1 MSNKSH
7 KYTISAFIWLLGA
20 ATTLSSCEGEKDLVV
35 YDGTIPLHCKDLYLV
50 GDAVPAQ
57 WSIEDPTPM
66 YRSEQDDMVF
76 IYEGQLREGEFK
88 VCLAPANT
96 FDGVDFIRPIVYGQE
111 IGETPLENA
120 KFQMHADN
128 PDEKWLVVAP
138 GTYKL
143 TFNLRDWTLSSEYL
157 GENVRPSVK
166 PIETDELYILGAA
179 TSVGW
184 SVWDAPA
191 IDKKDKYIFEYEGWL
206 NEGEFRATTKRKWG
220 YHIRPTVNH
229 AEIGADGIED
239 ENFMY
244 VWDPDINWL
253 VTKAG
258 NYHLIFDLE
267 NWKLKVEYSGD
278 GKTDPEPNPTK
289 PIEADFV
296 YIIGDATTVG
306 WSVWEAEP
314 ITQISHYIFQYEGHL
329 NVGEFRACTKKQWGA
344 HIRPLEQHTEIGENG
359 VANPSFMYVDQPDFC
374 WYVTKQGNYRI
385 TFDLENYTITAEYL
399 DNPGSEKTPI
409 ETETLFMVGTSTN
422 GAWDGNAMTAFTQ
435 NTSDKYLFSYE
446 GNLYEGEMKVYTQS
460 GDDYPDNWAIRP
472 AGGNAEIGKASIT
485 DTEFAFSYE
494 PDDKW
499 KVTESGMYRLTFN
512 LRNWTM
518 SCMYIGECQI
528 DKNIKPVNASA
539 LYLLG
544 DAAPSGWNVQNPT
557 PMVKSSSYVF
567 VYEGHLNAG
576 RLRATPIK
584 DWGAHIRPWVDNT
597 SITTAGVSAANLTY
611 VKFPDYNWNVET
623 AGNYKLTIDL
633 EHWTIKA
640 EYLGQ

>member
-1 MSNKSH
+1 MKRNII
-7 KYTISAFIWLLGA
+7 YTAACLVAFASCQKQEVAEAPSQVEVAVELTASAAADATKTVMTEHNALCWSVSDKISLFYTVEGKTGHSVFTSKNSEPAASAKFAGSLSLPA
-20 ATTLSSCEGEKDLVV
+20 EDTDLATVSALAVYPATTADAS
-35 YDGTIPLHCKDLYLV
+35 DGTSVNIT
-50 GDAVPAQ
+50 VP
-57 WSIEDPTPM
+57 
-66 YRSEQDDMVF
+66 SEQTAV
-76 IYEGQLREGEFK
+76 EGSFMEGAYPVVAQTSDLTAALSFK
-88 VCLAPANT
+88 AVCGGVKVSFRTPGITSFTFDAKGAKIAGTASVKIGKDGTPVATLGKGAVSEITVNAPAGG
-96 FDGVDFIRPIVYGQE
+96 FEVG
-111 IGETPLENA
+111 
-120 KFQMHADN
+120 
-128 PDEKWLVVAP
+128 KWYYMTAFP
-138 GTYKL
+138 ATL
-143 TFNLRDWTLSSEYL
+143 TSGYTVTLSN
-157 GENVRPSVK
+157 GESFGGTSSISIKRSVFGVLDSKDAK
-166 PIETDELYILGAA
+166 PIET
-179 TSVGW
+179 
-184 SVWDAPA
+184 
-191 IDKKDKYIFEYEGWL
+191 
-206 NEGEFRATTKRKWG
+206 
-220 YHIRPTVNH
+220 
-229 AEIGADGIED
+229 
-239 ENFMY
+239 ENLWM
-244 VWDPDINWL
+244 
-253 VTKAG
+253 
-258 NYHLIFDLE
+258 
-267 NWKLKVEYSGD
+267 
-278 GKTDPEPNPTK
+278 
-289 PIEADFV
+289 
-296 YIIGDATTVG
+296 IGDATPTG
-306 WSVWEAEP
+306 WMQWVENPDSSEP
-314 ITQISHYIFQYEGHL
+314 LKRISQYVFQYEGIL
-329 NVGEFRACTKKQWGA
+329 TPGELRATPHYGWGA
-344 HIRPLEQHTEIGENG
+344 HIRPLMQHVEIGENG

>member
-1 MSNKSH
+1 MSNKRH
-7 KYTISAFIWLLGA
+7 KYTISALIWLLGA
-20 ATTLSSCEGEKDLVV
+20 ATTLSSCDGEKDLVV
-35 YDGTIPLHCKDLYLV
+35 YDGTTPLHCKELYLV
-50 GDAVPAQ
+50 GDATPAQ

-88 VCLAPANT
+88 VCLAPAKS

-111 IGETPLENA
+111 IGEDPLENA

-128 PDEKWLVVAP
+128 PDEKWLVVAS

-166 PIETDELYILGAA
+166 PIETDELFILGAA

-184 SVWDAPA
+184 SVWEAPA
-191 IDKKDKYIFEYEGWL
+191 IDKKGKYIFEYEGWL

-220 YHIRPTVNH
+220 YHIRPITNH
-229 AEIGADGIED
+229 AEIGENGIED
-239 ENFMY
+239 EDFMY

-258 NYHLIFDLE
+258 NYRLTFDLE
-267 NWKLKVEYSGD
+267 NWKLK
-278 GKTDPEPNPTK
+278 
-289 PIEADFV
+289 
-296 YIIGDATTVG
+296 
-306 WSVWEAEP
+306 
-314 ITQISHYIFQYEGHL
+314 
-329 NVGEFRACTKKQWGA
+329 
-344 HIRPLEQHTEIGENG
+344 
-359 VANPSFMYVDQPDFC
+359 
-374 WYVTKQGNYRI
+374 
-385 TFDLENYTITAEYL
+385 AEYL
-399 DNPGSEKTPI
+399 DNSGSDKTPI
-409 ETETLFMVGTSTN
+409 ETATLFMVGTSTN
-422 GAWDGNAMTAFTQ
+422 GAWDGKAMTAFTQ
-435 NTSDKYLFSYE
+435 DASDKYLFSYE

-472 AGGNAEIGKASIT
+472 TGGNAEIGKGSIT
-485 DTEFAFSYE
+485 DAEFAFSYE

-512 LRNWTM
+512 LRDWTM
-518 SCMYIGECQI
+518 CCTYMGECQI
-528 DKNIKPVNASA
+528 DKNVKPVNASA

-544 DAAPSGWNVQNPT
+544 DAAPAGWDIKNPT
-557 PMVKSSSYVF
+557 PMVKKSSYVF

-597 SITTAGVSAANLTY
+597 SITTTGVSTDKLTY

-623 AGNYKLTIDL
+623 AGNYKLTFDL